1 MKRRKY
7 KGQRVFYPT
16 HKLTKTM
23 EAALSLKKKLEGEGK
38 KVAIVQPYVPVK
50 ITKELYE
57 FQDMEVLIHALLFET
72 EINPVTQHHTA
83 ERDPPPICLL

>member
-1 MKRRKY
+1 
-7 KGQRVFYPT
+7 
-16 HKLTKTM
+16 M

-57 FQDMEVLIHALLFET
+57 FQDMEVLIHALLFKQKLILLPNTTPLKET
-72 EINPVTQHHTA
+72 HH
-83 ERDPPPICLL
+83 LFFLWL

>member
-1 MKRRKY
+1 
-7 KGQRVFYPT
+7 
-16 HKLTKTM
+16 M

-57 FQDMEVLIHALLFET
+57 FQDMEVLIHALLFKQKLILLPNTTPLKET
-72 EINPVTQHHTA
+72 HHLFFCC
-83 ERDPPPICLL
+83 RGKFIWFFFFF

>member
-1 MKRRKY
+1 
-7 KGQRVFYPT
+7 
-16 HKLTKTM
+16 M

-57 FQDMEVLIHALLFET
+57 FQDMEVLIHALLFKQKLILLPNTTPLKET
-72 EINPVTQHHTA
+72 HHLIFCC
-83 ERDPPPICLL
+83 RD

>member
-1 MKRRKY
+1 
-7 KGQRVFYPT
+7 
-16 HKLTKTM
+16 M

-57 FQDMEVLIHALLFET
+57 FQDMEVLIHALLFKQKLILLPNTTPLKET
-72 EINPVTQHHTA
+72 HHLFFFVVV
-83 ERDPPPICLL
+83 EVSSFDFFFFFYNLLIM